1 MRSNQA
7 FCEKG
12 GKAGKKSGEDT
23 AEKQKGQI
31 GKNTGSPGEQ
41 ESCQKL
47 PHIMGKTAE
56 GTCEK
61 GKAASGQ
68 AIHQIHEKQGK
79 NATGK
84 TVQEADCL
92 TE

>member
-23 AEKQKGQI
+23 AEKQKRQI
-31 GKNTGSPGEQ
+31 GKNAGSPGEQ

-47 PHIMGKTAE
+47 TDVVGKTAE
-56 GTCEK
+56 GTGEK

-79 NATGK
+79 NAPGK